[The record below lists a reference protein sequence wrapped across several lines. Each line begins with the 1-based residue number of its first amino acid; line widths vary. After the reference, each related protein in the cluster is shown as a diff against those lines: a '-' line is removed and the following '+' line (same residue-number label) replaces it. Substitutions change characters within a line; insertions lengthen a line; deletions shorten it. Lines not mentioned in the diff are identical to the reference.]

1 VCSNRGRRE
10 RVKRFRLLALLFAA
24 APGALHAQVRG
35 DSGLEGTWTGAWGL
49 GGDTLGVTMRFERGE
64 PWIGSFDSERLRIE
78 GIPFTEVVFEPPRA
92 RIRMEGDAT
101 TIVMEGLVE
110 GDSLS
115 GTLRDGEAIGWFAFG
130 RGATPVPALRE
141 EEVRFRNGDVE
152 LAGTLI
158 LPPGAGPHPAVVF
171 THGSGGEGR
180 WASRYLARR
189 FAREGFAAL
198 VWDKRGVGESGG
210 EWSEAGFEDQAG
222 DAAAAVAL
230 LRARPEIDPGKV
242 GIHGHSQGG
251 TIAPLAAV
259 RAGADFV
266 IASAAA
272 GIPMDEVEIFSIENS
287 IGIASLPPEEA
298 ELARAYVEA
307 LVDVAYHGA
316 PREALDIATE
326 RARGYAWFF
335 EPPGPDDSYWAFSRR
350 IADFDPLSWWRQVE
364 VPILLLYGSEDER
377 VPVEQSRRAIVT
389 AIESA
394 GKARVDLRIF
404 EGGDHTYRM
413 RRPGDAWPRTVE
425 GYPEAIVEWLRDL

>member
-1 VCSNRGRRE
+1 M
-10 RVKRFRLLALLFAA
+10 KRIRLFALLLAGF
-24 APGALHAQVRG
+24 PGALHGQGPG
-35 DSGLEGTWTGAWGL
+35 DPGLEGAWTGAWGL
-49 GGDTLGVTMRFERGE
+49 DADTLGVTMRFERGE
-64 PWIGSFDSERLRIE
+64 PWVGSFDSERLRIE

-115 GTLRDGEAIGWFAFG
+115 GTLRDGEAIGWFTFG
-130 RGATPVPALRE
+130 RSASPAPALRE
-141 EEVRFRNGDVE
+141 EEVRFGNGDVE

-158 LPPGAGPHPAVVF
+158 LPPGPGPHPAVVF
-171 THGSGGEGR
+171 THGSGAEGR

-189 FAREGFAAL
+189 IAREGFAAL
-198 VWDKRGVGESGG
+198 IWDKRGVGESGG
-210 EWSEAGFEDQAG
+210 EWSEAGFEDQAA

-230 LRARPEIDPGKV
+230 LRARPEIDSAKV

-251 TIAPLAAV
+251 TIAPLAAL
-259 RAGADFV
+259 RARADFL
-266 IASAAA
+266 IASAAS
-272 GIPMDEVEIFSIENS
+272 GLPMADVEIYSVGNFV
-287 IGIASLPPEEA
+287 GISTLPPEEA

-307 LVDVAYHGA
+307 LVDVAYRGG
-316 PREALDIATE
+316 PRAELDAAAA

-335 EPPGPDDSYWAFSRR
+335 EPPAPDDSYWAFSRR
-350 IADFDPLSWWRQVE
+350 IADFDPLVWWRQVDRP
-364 VPILLLYGSEDER
+364 VLLLYGSEDGR
-377 VPVEQSRRAIVT
+377 VPVEPSRQAIVA

-394 GKARVDLRIF
+394 GKARVDVRVF

-425 GYPEAIVEWLRDL
+425 GYPEAIVVWLRDL